1 MTRIPTKPQ
10 SLKAPTSGSGRPGE
24 TTMDIL
30 RRVAKLEA
38 EVERL
43 KRDERARNTE
53 GPAAAEWWR
62 ELAGRF
68 DGDAI
73 FAEVV
78 REGRKWRRSQRPRRT
93 QAATRSNG
101 TR

>member
-1 MTRIPTKPQ
+1 MTPISTNPR
-10 SLKAPTSGSGRPGE
+10 SLKGSGGSANQRGE
-24 TTMDIL
+24 TTTDIL

-38 EVERL
+38 EVARI
-43 KRDERARNTE
+43 KRDERARNTKS
-53 GPAAAEWWR
+53 PAPTEWWR

-68 DGDAI
+68 DGDPI

-78 REGRKWRRSQRPRRT
+78 REGRKWRRSQRPRLT

-101 TR
+101 KR